1 RLRPRPADERVAGG
15 GTPRHRRRR
24 ARLTRDVEAALA
36 RLPVRRRELEAL
48 EVEGRR
54 HSAADQGPR
63 AERARRLP
71 DAARHDGLRQLAL
84 VEVDADAHMAHALAV
99 AAEREF
105 ERRAGVVM
113 PDLVG
118 IDPMPVRALA
128 GLQQEVDGGRGAA
141 RLVGRAVHLAKM
153 PALGMRLQ
161 PEAGND
167 LGGGHAED
175 QAGGGT
181 VAFTDGVLAAA
192 ANHLASLGRAARQS
206 LLAKRKS
213 R

>member
-1 RLRPRPADERVAGG
+1 
-15 GTPRHRRRR
+15 
-24 ARLTRDVEAALA
+24 
-36 RLPVRRRELEAL
+36 
-48 EVEGRR
+48 
-54 HSAADQGPR
+54 
-63 AERARRLP
+63 
-71 DAARHDGLRQLAL
+71 
-84 VEVDADAHMAHALAV
+84 
-99 AAEREF
+99 

-167 LGGGHAED
+167 LGGDHAE
-175 QAGGGT
+175 
-181 VAFTDGVLAAA
+181 VRPAAA
-192 ANHLASLGRAARQS
+192 PWPSPTASWPLRRTTWRAWGARP
-206 LLAKRKS
+206 AS
-213 R
+213 RCWRSGSR